1 MRLFH
6 VLFLLILLCTISAP
20 VHLTAQDVRGTV
32 FGLSSEEAEPLPGA
46 HIYWFGSKHG
56 TVSDDHGH
64 FLLSGDHNHDR
75 RIVVSHVAF
84 EAETLDV
91 TGLEHVE
98 IRLTRPRTQDEVE
111 VTAKAPATF
120 IAPIDMKTEVI
131 TARELE
137 NAACC
142 DLSGCFGTTSSV
154 QADAVDIITDTRQLK
169 MLGLEGVYTQLLL
182 DNIPGL
188 SGGLNTHF
196 GVSFIPGP
204 FIERIMVS
212 KGATS
217 VLQGG
222 EAFSGLINVLLRES
236 DGDEPLFFNAFTNN
250 YLEQQY
256 NAYAMK
262 TYGDWSGMIA
272 LHGARR
278 GNKHDGNGDG
288 FLDMPLTDRFS
299 ALGKWKFDGVHQG
312 VISRMGVKFTWEERV
327 GGQMDYDNRLNPG
340 NTEVYGQAIRND
352 RFEVYN
358 KTDFDLG
365 DGQALKLHLAASVHA
380 QDSWYGSTRYDAD
393 EHVLYG
399 DLAWASPWAEHHTI
413 TAGVSLLSNQLDERI
428 DLGANPLG
436 KQYAGDYRYDV
447 FAPGIFME
455 NKFSFFH
462 DDLAV
467 ITGARMDFRNDEG
480 SIFTPRLF
488 VRYSLDEMTTLRGS
502 IGTAFRV
509 ARLFVEHP
517 AALASWRDI
526 RIEDDLEGE
535 RALNYGVSLLRL
547 YDLGVV
553 AGSIN
558 LDVYRTEFSRQV
570 IAEYDLTP
578 DAIVFKNID
587 GNSAADN
594 IAIEITGEVNPLTFR
609 FSYTYTDVYQQFNG
623 NTRTLPFVT
632 RDRVLG
638 SLTATSTDDAWLG
651 TVTAEWRGPQQLPET
666 SAYPEEFRLPTHGD
680 AYLLLHLHAQRRWQA
695 FDLYFG
701 LDNLLDFRQNTPI
714 INAANP
720 FSRYFEPGFAWGPVR
735 GREVYLGI
743 RARINVL

>member
-1 MRLFH
+1 MRIVH
-6 VLFLLILLCTISAP
+6 VFILFLILFASIAAP
-20 VHLTAQDVRGTV
+20 QLSAQDIHGTV
-32 FGLSSEEAEPLPGA
+32 LGVASGNAEALPGA
-46 HIYWFGSKHG
+46 HIYWLGSKRG
-56 TVSDDHGH
+56 TVSDEHGH
-64 FLLSGDHNHDR
+64 FLLSREQSNDR
-75 RIVVSHVAF
+75 RIIVSHVAF
-84 EAETLDV
+84 EPETLDV
-91 TGLEHVE
+91 ADLDHVE

-120 IAPIDMKTEVI
+120 IAPIDRKTEVI
-131 TARELE
+131 TAKELE
-137 NAACC
+137 KAACC
-142 DLSGCFGTTSSV
+142 ELSGCFGTTSSV

-188 SGGLNTHF
+188 NGGLNTHF

-204 FIERIMVS
+204 FIDRIMVS

-222 EAFSGLINVLLRES
+222 ESFSGLINVLLRES

-278 GNKHDGNGDG
+278 GNRHDGNGDG

-299 ALGKWKFDGVHQG
+299 ALGKWKFDGVDKG
-312 VISRMGVKFTWEERV
+312 VISRLGVKFTWEERL
-327 GGQMDYDNRLNPG
+327 GGQMDYDNNLRPG
-340 NTEVYGQAIRND
+340 NTGIYGQTIRND

-365 DGQALKLHLAASVHA
+365 DGQALKFHLATSVHT
-380 QDSWYGSTRYDAD
+380 QDAWYGSTRYDAD
-393 EHVLYG
+393 ERVIYG

-413 TAGVSLLSNQLDERI
+413 TTGVSFLSNQLEERI
-428 DLGANPLG
+428 DLGANPLA
-436 KQYAGDYRYDV
+436 KSYAGNYNYDV
-447 FAPGIFME
+447 LAPGIFME
-455 NKFSFFH
+455 NKFNFFH

-480 SIFTPRLF
+480 NIFTPRLF

-502 IGTAFRV
+502 VGTAFRV

-517 AALASWRDI
+517 AVLASWRDI
-526 RIEDDLEGE
+526 RIEDNLEGE

-594 IAIEITGEVNPLTFR
+594 IAVELTGDVHPLSFR
-609 FSYTYTDVYQQFNG
+609 FSYTYTDVYQQENG

-632 RDRVLG
+632 RDRVLA
-638 SLTATSTDDAWLG
+638 SISAVSNDDAWLG

-666 SAYPEEFRLPTHGD
+666 SSYPEEFRLPTHGD
-680 AYLLLHLHAQRRWQA
+680 AYLVLNLHAQRRWQA

-701 LDNLLDFRQNTPI
+701 VDNLLNFRQATPI